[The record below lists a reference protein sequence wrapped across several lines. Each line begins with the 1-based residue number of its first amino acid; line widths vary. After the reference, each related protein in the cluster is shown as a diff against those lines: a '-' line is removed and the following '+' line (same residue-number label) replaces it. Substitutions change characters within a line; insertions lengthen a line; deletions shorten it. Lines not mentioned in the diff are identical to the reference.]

1 MTPERNKN
9 TKVELL
15 LSVITLS
22 IGLLLLIYMI
32 LVEDEPGALP
42 LVLILG
48 GATWYFYIRF
58 KTYSASN

>member
-1 MTPERNKN
+1 MTLQRNKN
-9 TKVELL
+9 TKVQLL

-42 LVLILG
+42 LILILG
-48 GATWYFYIRF
+48 GTAWNFYIRF
-58 KTYSASN
+58 KTPTASK